1 MTVRTPLY
9 NDGNDFRV
17 GSTAQNTANQ
27 TQAIYMYST
36 LPSTYL
42 FIDAGNG
49 NIGST
54 VDTARNLSAATTHAS
69 SFQTPA
75 STTIGSVTYTQVK
88 QITGYAGG
96 SLVDGTAAEYTDTN
110 NNSFP
115 IYYDDDGNIQ
125 SMTRDDFR
133 DTYIKPAIETMVQ
146 GTNIDSASYGGG
158 FFIGSANSSSET
170 DATLIS
176 STGVHLNQV
185 QDISVLNASEIQES
199 SNTYVNTYYRLFRV
213 NGTDNIGSCTIPLH
227 IESDGNII
235 TPTETYWKN
244 LLYTEMRHCA
254 QSLTGHRIR
263 YVIDTSTTYYK
274 GSGMPDTRY
283 SGETQNNYQAGA
295 DDYRSQFFPS
305 GSLSTINTYYLR
317 ATLT

>member
-27 TQAIYMYST
+27 TQAIYQYST

-54 VDTARNLSAATTHAS
+54 VDTARQLSAATSHPNS
-69 SFQTPA
+69 YQTPA

-115 IYYDDDGNIQ
+115 IYYDDNGDIQ

-133 DTYIKPAIETMVQ
+133 DTYIKPAIETIVL
-146 GTNIDSASYGGG
+146 GTNTDSASYGGG
-158 FFIGSANSSSET
+158 FFIGSANSSSESG
-170 DATLIS
+170 ATLIS

-185 QDISVLNASEIQES
+185 QDISVLNASEIQENNS
-199 SNTYVNTYYRLFRV
+199 FVNTYYRLFRRD
-213 NGTDNIGSCTIPLH
+213 GTDNIGSCTVPLH
-227 IESDGNII
+227 IDTNGDIT
-235 TPTETYWKN
+235 TPTEAYWQN
-244 LLYTEMRHCA
+244 LLKIEMRHCA
-254 QSLTGHRIR
+254 QSLVGHRIR

-283 SGETQNNYQAGA
+283 SGQTLNQRFVNA
-295 DDYRSQFFPS
+295 DDYRTQYFPS
-305 GSLSTINTYYLR
+305 GSLTTINTYYLR